1 MGHIILSIYQRL
13 VNFGDNDFNRI
24 HFREFYTLKIKQRN
38 SEKLKFTKKEMAVI
52 QLLQLGFDRKAIAK
66 NMGVSPAG
74 VDYHTRNIYQKLQV
88 NTAQHAVEEA
98 LRLGILVS

>member
-1 MGHIILSIYQRL
+1 
-13 VNFGDNDFNRI
+13 
-24 HFREFYTLKIKQRN
+24 
-38 SEKLKFTKKEMAVI
+38 MAVI